1 MRTLWI
7 YIRIAAF
14 FISSKPDLNKAKKLK
29 AKGDDEGWQRLLK
42 KWYDK
47 AMILFPKLL
56 GLTIEVSGKENIITD
71 RAAIYISNHQSYP
84 DPIAIFY
91 ALGFV
96 CPVLA
101 KKEVMKIP
109 IISSWMELFDCVYID
124 REDARKSVES
134 LNQAAVQINDGRSFI
149 IFPEG
154 TRTHDGS
161 LGEFKAGAFKVAEK
175 TKAPLVPICI
185 HNMNEV
191 MPRGSMKFHKANVK
205 IDILPA
211 IDISGMSRTEIRAL
225 PAQIK
230 EMIAEKKEEK

>member
-7 YIRIAAF
+7 YIRVLAF

-29 AKGDDEGWQRLLK
+29 AKGDDEGWRKILR
-42 KWYDK
+42 KWYEK
-47 AMILFPKLL
+47 AMVLFPKVL

-101 KKEVMKIP
+101 KKEVKKIP
-109 IISSWMELFDCVYID
+109 IVSGWMDLFDCIYID

-134 LNQAAVQINDGRSFI
+134 LKQAAEQITNGSSII

-161 LGEFKAGAFKVAEK
+161 LGEFKSGAFKVAEK
-175 TKAPLVPICI
+175 TKAPLVPVCI

-191 MPRGSMKFHKANVK
+191 MPRGSMKIHKANVK
-205 IDILPA
+205 IDILPS
-211 IDISGMSRTEIRAL
+211 IDISDMSRMEIRAL
-225 PAQIK
+225 PEQIK
-230 EMIAEKKEEK
+230 EIIAQKKEEK